1 MKNEYNVYNEAYI
14 ADNINSIPMEKLGK
28 ISGQSSCA
36 CKINDGNTY
45 GTGFFCRIPY
55 PDKEN
60 LLPVLITCNHVFNP
74 KSKKEINF
82 TVNEKKYK
90 L

>member
-14 ADNINSIPMEKLGK
+14 AGNINSIPMEKLGK